1 MDKVK
6 HFFASLLRVDPERR
20 AGLFP
25 AEIAMVCYLLLTSVV
40 LVCFP
45 ERFDSLT
52 TMALWRVGILLV
64 VLVLWRV
71 YMLRPCKLLELLRV
85 LWQVYLLNYWYP
97 EIFEFNKLLF
107 NCDHLVA
114 GWEQSVFG
122 SQPSVWFSEDFPAP
136 VFSELMNMG
145 YFSYYP
151 MIVSVIAFY
160 FFGRYRR
167 FQQAFFV
174 VMGGFFL
181 YYLIFLL
188 FPVSG
193 PQFYFK
199 AIGVDAAVAGV
210 FPELGDYFSTH
221 FQAERVLDYMLPAP
235 GWEEGFFRGRVI
247 FAQLSGER
255 PMAAFPS
262 SHCGVSTILM
272 CLAWQSRC
280 RKLFGILLPFY
291 VLLVFSTVYIQAH
304 YAVDAIAGVLS
315 GVIFWKI
322 LTYVFVRR
330 FED

>member
-6 HFFASLLRVDPERR
+6 HFLGSLLRVDSKRGT
-20 AGLFP
+20 GLLP
-25 AEIAMVCYLLLTSVV
+25 AEMAMMCYVLLTSVV

-45 ERFDSLT
+45 ERFESLT
-52 TMALWRVGILLV
+52 SMVLQRVGILMV
-64 VLVLWRV
+64 TLVLWRLYV
-71 YMLRPCKLLELLRV
+71 WRSCRLLELLRV
-85 LWQVYLLNYWYP
+85 LWQVALLNYWYP

-107 NCDHLVA
+107 NADHVVA
-114 GWEQSVFG
+114 GWEQTLFG
-122 SQPSVWFSEDFPAP
+122 GQPSLWFSEVCSAP
-136 VFSELMNMG
+136 WFSELMNMG

-181 YYLIFLL
+181 YYLIFILL
-188 FPVSG
+188 PVSG

-199 AIGVDAAVAGV
+199 AIGVESAAAGV
-210 FPELGDYFSTH
+210 FPDLGDYFTTH
-221 FQAERVLDYMLPAP
+221 FRADSVLDYMLPAP

-247 FAQLSGER
+247 FAQMSGER

-280 RKLFGILLPFY
+280 KKLVGILLPFY

-304 YAVDAIAGVLS
+304 YAVDALAGVIS
-315 GVIFWKI
+315 GVLFWR
-322 LTYVFVRR
+322 LLSYVFVRR
-330 FED
+330 FGD

>member
-6 HFFASLLRVDPERR
+6 HFFASMLRVDSERR
-20 AGLFP
+20 VGLLP

-45 ERFDSLT
+45 ERFESIT
-52 TMALWRVGILLV
+52 SMAVQRVGILLV
-64 VLVLWRV
+64 TLVLWRI
-71 YMLRPCKLLELLRV
+71 YMLRSCKLMELVRV
-85 LWQVYLLNYWYP
+85 LWQVSLLNYWYP

-122 SQPSVWFSEDFPAP
+122 GQPSVWFSETFRSP

-199 AIGVDAAVAGV
+199 AIGTDAAVAGV
-210 FPELGDYFSTH
+210 FPELGDYFATH
-221 FQAERVLDYMLPAP
+221 FQADNVLDYMLPAP

-272 CLAWQSRC
+272 CLAWQSRS

-291 VLLVFSTVYIQAH
+291 VLLVLSTVYIQAH
-304 YAVDAIAGVLS
+304 YAVDAIAGVVS
-315 GVIFWKI
+315 GVVFWRVSKY
-322 LTYVFVRR
+322 LYLQK

>member
-6 HFFASLLRVDPERR
+6 HFFASMLRVDSERR
-20 AGLFP
+20 AGLLP

-45 ERFDSLT
+45 ERFESIT
-52 TMALWRVGILLV
+52 SMAVQRVGILLV
-64 VLVLWRV
+64 TLVLWRI
-71 YMLRPCKLLELLRV
+71 YMLRSCKLMELVRV
-85 LWQVYLLNYWYP
+85 LWQVSLLNYWYP

-122 SQPSVWFSEDFPAP
+122 GQPSVWFSETFRSP

-199 AIGVDAAVAGV
+199 AIGTDAAVAGV
-210 FPELGDYFSTH
+210 FPELGDYFATH
-221 FQAERVLDYMLPAP
+221 FQADNVLDYMLPAP

-272 CLAWQSRC
+272 CLAWQSRS

-291 VLLVFSTVYIQAH
+291 ILLVLSTVYIQAH
-304 YAVDAIAGVLS
+304 YAVDAIAGVVS
-315 GVIFWKI
+315 GVVFWRVLKY
-322 LTYVFVRR
+322 LYLQK